1 LSGYFITLEGLDG
14 SGKSSVARRLNHWL
28 QSLGKKVLLTREPGG
43 TAIGEAIRGLMFGD
57 LSSAMVVETET
68 LLFAAARS
76 QLVSEVLQPALRGG
90 EIVICDRFVDSSLAY
105 QWGGRRLP
113 RADVQAVQHLAV
125 RECSP
130 DLTILL
136 DLPPLAAMMRKSRGI
151 DATNRFDDE
160 AVAFHERV
168 REAYIS
174 LAAAEPTRWHIVDAA
189 RDEDEVWQD
198 VRETIEQRE
207 VLSIAGCAD
216 SFGSTDEEP
225 H

>member
-1 LSGYFITLEGLDG
+1 
-14 SGKSSVARRLNHWL
+14 
-28 QSLGKKVLLTREPGG
+28 
-43 TAIGEAIRGLMFGD
+43 MFGD
-57 LSSAMVVETET
+57 LSASMVVETET

-105 QWGGRRLP
+105 QWGGRGLP
-113 RADVQAVQHLAV
+113 IAEVQAVQYLAI
-125 RECSP
+125 RECEP
-130 DLTILL
+130 DLKILL
-136 DLPPLAAMMRKSRGI
+136 DVPPQVAMMRKSRGT

-160 AVAFHERV
+160 ALAFHVRV

-174 LAAAEPTRWHIVDAA
+174 LAAAEPARWKIIDAT
-189 RDEDEVWQD
+189 RDEDEVWRD
-198 VRETIEQRE
+198 VRETIEQRG

-216 SFGSTDEEP
+216 AYGFTDEEQ